1 LLCIVL
7 SLRLAYRR
15 VSQPNDTKGVL
26 QDDAP
31 LSLPQTDFFGLNPV
45 QELNG
50 SNGVV
55 ANLLTGLRVDKC
67 FTRTDTA
74 TSTFLTDALGSTESV
89 WSLPTMARSRRSILT
104 SLLARRA
111 LGGAANGNSYQFTGR
126 ENDGIMD

>member
-1 LLCIVL
+1 
-7 SLRLAYRR
+7 
-15 VSQPNDTKGVL
+15 
-26 QDDAP
+26 
-31 LSLPQTDFFGLNPV
+31 LNPV

-55 ANLLTGLRVDKC
+55 ANLLTGLRVDEC

-89 WSLPTMARSRRSILT
+89 WSLPTMVRSRRSILT
-104 SLLARRA
+104 SLLARRP

-126 ENDGIMD
+126 ENDGIIMRLFGGRLGLSAVRIDELKGTGVI